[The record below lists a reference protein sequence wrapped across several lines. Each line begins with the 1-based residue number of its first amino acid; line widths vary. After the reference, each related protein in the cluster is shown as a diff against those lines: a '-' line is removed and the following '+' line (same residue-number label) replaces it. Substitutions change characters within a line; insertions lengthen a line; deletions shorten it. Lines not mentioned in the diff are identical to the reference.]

1 MPLEVITIIFF
12 LLENSE
18 ESWFLPCSCNNSTL
32 QDKPQISFTFLYFPF
47 PSQALCPPRPALF
60 YISSEIL
67 LPPLYFLHIGSGFG
81 TAGGVCLLIL
91 RSSASNTLSAPYCFL
106 WGWSDRWWF
115 PRSVLGD
122 EILTATAQSISNI
135 HVSHV
140 ICFSLWYFASWN
152 IGKWRERMVI
162 FEHPLFP
169 GGWTQ
174 ADTFDFHDGSCS
186 RLSIIQSRT

>member
-1 MPLEVITIIFF
+1 MF
-12 LLENSE
+12 LQQFHLAGQTSNLFHFSVF
-18 ESWFLPCSCNNSTL
+18 S
-32 QDKPQISFTFLYFPF
+32 ISFTGPLSSTPCPVLY
-47 PSQALCPPRPALF
+47 L
-60 YISSEIL
+60 IWDSSS
-67 LPPLYFLHIGSGFG
+67 LPYFLHIGSGFG
-81 TAGGVCLLIL
+81 TAGRVCLLIL
-91 RSSASNTLSAPYCFL
+91 RSSASNALSAPYCFL

-115 PRSVLGD
+115 PRSVLGG

-162 FEHPLFP
+162 SEHPLFP
-169 GGWTQ
+169 EGWTQ

-186 RLSIIQSRT
+186 RLSIIQRRA